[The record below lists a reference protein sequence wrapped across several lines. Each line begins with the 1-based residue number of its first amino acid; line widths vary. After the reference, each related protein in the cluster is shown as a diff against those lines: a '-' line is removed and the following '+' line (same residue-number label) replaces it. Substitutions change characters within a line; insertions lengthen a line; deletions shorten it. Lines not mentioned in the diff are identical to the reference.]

1 MGEITQAKTQGQDC
15 PEKENGF
22 RVTQELGTWD
32 VPIVGVGWGGVG
44 MDEAAG
50 LSGA

>member
-1 MGEITQAKTQGQDC
+1 MGEITQAKAQRQDR
-15 PEKENGF
+15 PEKEKGF

-44 MDEAAG
+44 VDEAAG